1 MKNLWFIFIG
11 MLIVFTLFFLKFTN
25 WNFDDLVKTSS
36 SKSTPTKIEMQTP
49 ADKNTPNHTKIST
62 SIDTSTHTPTKT
74 KNITETI
81 QEKSLPEDE
90 QIYKEEISETNP
102 DEIEI
107 KSTQKIMRKATVLTI
122 TGATE
127 VKMKIKAKERDGIV
141 KAKVAISHDMLTY
154 AQAKKKGRQ
163 THFITHITGTVGKR
177 VVYDVSTSQ
186 FLSKNPLMK
195 FSFKGQKGETL
206 TILYKQLTGE
216 VFYASK
222 QIK

>member
-11 MLIVFTLFFLKFTN
+11 MLLVLALFFWKSTN
-25 WNFDDLVKTSS
+25 WNFNKLVKNLS
-36 SKSTPTKIEMQTP
+36 SKSTPTKIEVQTP
-49 ADKNTPNHTKIST
+49 SDKNTPSHIQASATPISTVNIDKKIS
-62 SIDTSTHTPTKT
+62 
-74 KNITETI
+74 
-81 QEKSLPEDE
+81 QEEPLPEDE
-90 QIYKEEISETNP
+90 QIYKKEIFEANP
-102 DEIEI
+102 DETEI
-107 KSTQKIMRKATVLTI
+107 KSTQKTMKKITLLTI

-127 VKMKIKAKERDGIV
+127 IKMKIKAKERDGIV

-222 QIK
+222 KIK

>member
-25 WNFDDLVKTSS
+25 WNFDKLVKTSS

-74 KNITETI
+74 KNIKEN
-81 QEKSLPEDE
+81 SLPEDE
-90 QIYKEEISETNP
+90 QIYKEEISEANP

-107 KSTQKIMRKATVLTI
+107 KSTQKIMKQTSVLTI
-122 TGATE
+122 TGATK
-127 VKMKIKAKERDGIV
+127 VKMKIKAKERNGIV
-141 KAKVAISHDMLTY
+141 KAKVAITHDMLTY
-154 AQAKKKGRQ
+154 AQAKKKSRQ

-195 FSFKGQKGETL
+195 FSFNGQKGETL

-222 QIK
+222 KIK